1 MYRHRYTVYT
11 LPLQSEYRVSPFW
24 QLFCVHVLQTIRNK
38 IMKASIKTLITSSI
52 LLTLPLSQT
61 SLAENDDDELGWN
74 LGFAVGF
81 EAEKSLFKFD
91 DDDSGLTGFPIIEYS
106 TKHFTFSPFGVEVD
120 AYSYEQ
126 GDWGLDVSAS
136 LDFGLFDDSRDADD
150 SRIFAGME
158 ERKESTDLTLEI
170 DWTTPIGILSAE
182 LTQDVGDAY
191 DGNIATVQYGL
202 PLYFSKKTF
211 FAVGIG
217 ADFYSEK
224 YVDYYYGV
232 RANEV
237 NSDRAAYKGKSASSA
252 FIGYTFAHELSEHWS
267 ISHEL
272 KYSDVPDEIRL
283 SSLTEDEDKLLSASL
298 LLNYSY

>member
-1 MYRHRYTVYT
+1 MTV
-11 LPLQSEYRVSPFW
+11 S
-24 QLFCVHVLQTIRNK
+24 K
-38 IMKASIKTLITSSI
+38 KTLITSSI
-52 LLTLPLSQT
+52 LLSFPLSQP
-61 SLAENDDDELGWN
+61 SFAENDDDELGWN
-74 LGFAVGF
+74 LGFSIGF

-91 DDDSGLTGFPIIEYS
+91 DDDSGLAGLPTIEYS
-106 TKHFTFSPFGVEVD
+106 TKHFTFSPFGIEVD

-126 GDWGLDVSAS
+126 GDWGLDIAAS
-136 LDFGLFDDSRDADD
+136 LDFGLFNDSRDAND
-150 SRIFAGME
+150 SRIFAGMD

-170 DWTTPIGILSAE
+170 EWATPIGFLSAE

-202 PLYFSKKTF
+202 PLYFSNKTF
-211 FAVGIG
+211 FGVGAG
-217 ADFYSEK
+217 MDFYSEK

-237 NSDRAAYKGKSASSA
+237 NSERAAYKGKSAKSA
-252 FIGYTFAHELSEHWS
+252 FIGYLFAHELSKNWS

-283 SSLTEDEDKLLSASL
+283 SSLTKDEDKLLSTSL
-298 LLNYSY
+298 LLNYSF